1 MIEEIKH
8 VNLLDWAVIIGYL
21 LMLTG
26 VGIYLT
32 RFNKTV
38 DDFFKG
44 GGKIPWWISGLST
57 FVAGFSA
64 FMFVAAAGYT
74 YKNGAGAVVLFT
86 SAVWGYGLGYLIYAA
101 LWRRSRLSSPME
113 FLTRRFSQHTTYY
126 YTLLSIVPA
135 IMGLGLGIYI
145 LCIFFASALGLM
157 SLSFTVGFLHLTG
170 LEMSMIVT
178 GVVMLIYTSAGGL
191 WAVVITDALQ
201 FFIILVVSL
210 LVFPLS
216 FMALGGDGGMVHG
229 VQRLLAEAPPGYLS
243 LSDVF
248 TRPAFY
254 LAYLVSTLI
263 GYNAAWHIG
272 QRYYSVPTE
281 RDARKMA
288 ILCAVLSLILPF
300 LWIVP
305 TMVARLLWPDIGT
318 LWPQLT
324 EPAEASYVT
333 LALTL
338 LPNGLIGLTV
348 TAILAAT
355 MTHTDT
361 QLNYLASIL
370 VRDVYVRLKTEG
382 FHKAPG
388 EREQLIIGRI
398 AVFTLGILAIVTAI
412 IVQRSKGVF
421 DFALMYYSWFAPS
434 MLMPVMLGF
443 LVKKTPSWSAIAS
456 ATAGLVVVM
465 ITNVFIDVRPYQYE
479 VNIFGGVGVA
489 SLVFFLS
496 MFFRETDAKAPERQ
510 DKFAEDLSRPANAE
524 DVGWAP
530 NALTS
535 YRIVG
540 LLTAAIG
547 ITVVGLAL
555 VPTTPQVRYLSVALG
570 LGTAG
575 LGGLMVWFFHRETNK
590 QQRRA
595 MHKGDAS

>member
-8 VNLLDWAVIIGYL
+8 VNLLDLAVIVGYL

-26 VGIYLT
+26 VGLYLT

-74 YKNGAGAVVLFT
+74 YKNGVGAIVLFT
-86 SAVWGYGLGYLIYAA
+86 SATWGYGLGYLIYAT

-113 FLTRRFSQHTTYY
+113 FLTRRFSQRTTYY

-145 LCIFFASALGLM
+145 LCIFIASALGIM
-157 SLSFTVGFLHLTG
+157 SLTVNLGFLQLTG
-170 LEMSMIVT
+170 LEVSMIVT
-178 GVVMLIYTSAGGL
+178 GLVMLIYTSAGGL

-210 LVFPLS
+210 LIFPLS

-229 VQRLLAEAPPGYLS
+229 VHRLITEAPPGYLS
-243 LSDVF
+243 LNDVF
-248 TRPAFY
+248 AHPIFY
-254 LAYLVSTLI
+254 LAYLVSTFI

-288 ILCAVLSLILPF
+288 LLCATLSLILPF
-300 LWIVP
+300 LWIAP
-305 TMVARLLWPDIGT
+305 TMVARILWPDIGA
-318 LWPQLT
+318 LWPQLA
-324 EPAEASYVT
+324 EPAEASFVT

-338 LPNGLIGLTV
+338 LPNGLIGLTIS
-348 TAILAAT
+348 AILAAT
-355 MTHTDT
+355 MTSIDT

-370 VRDVYVRLKTEG
+370 VRDVYVRVKTEV
-382 FHKAPG
+382 FHAPPG
-388 EREQLIIGRI
+388 ERNQLLTGRI
-398 AVFTLGILAIVTAI
+398 TAFSLGILAIITAI

-456 ATAGLVVVM
+456 ATAGLVVVL
-465 ITNVFIDVRPYQYE
+465 ITNVFVDVTPYQYE

-496 MFFRETDAKAPERQ
+496 LLFKETDVQAPERQ
-510 DKFAEDLSRPANAE
+510 DRFAEDLARPANAE
-524 DVGWAP
+524 GVGWGS
-530 NALTS
+530 NALSS

-547 ITVVGLAL
+547 ITVIGLAL
-555 VPTTPQVRYLSVALG
+555 VPTTTQVRSLTVAIG
-570 LGTAG
+570 LATAG
-575 LGGLMVWFFHRETNK
+575 LGGLMVWFFHRETAK
-590 QQRRA
+590 QQRKA
-595 MHKGDAS
+595 MHNGDAS